1 MKKVFVLFVFF
12 LLMLSCGKKEAPKEN
27 INNNQPEIEQQV
39 PKVDIIAEPEPQIE
53 ENVPEIIFTVQ
64 IAALKNYNENLLSI
78 DGISTYDENNLTKYR
93 LGNFI
98 TYEEAR
104 TFRSQI
110 LKEYKDAFVQALKNE
125 TPISIIEALQN

>member
-1 MKKVFVLFVFF
+1 
-12 LLMLSCGKKEAPKEN
+12 MLSCGKKEAPKEN